1 MIRPAIFILDASGS
15 CAGQVGVLCVYTFF
29 FFDMAN
35 SLLGEHLRME
45 NREVVW
51 IVEEEEMK
59 DGC

>member
-1 MIRPAIFILDASGS
+1 MRAGHVLVKLAFCTSILYFI
-15 CAGQVGVLCVYTFF
+15 F

-51 IVEEEEMK
+51 IVEGEEMK

>member
-1 MIRPAIFILDASGS
+1 MRAGHVLAKLAFCASILS
-15 CAGQVGVLCVYTFF
+15 F